1 MFHMILFSVNCLMYV
16 ILLYVVLLVI
26 VLNMAFIL
34 LFVFFWIYS
43 IYFWVLYSP
52 PLFLSL
58 SCLILSGSPCFCMCV
73 SSFLCVNCR
82 CYYFSLFHYRM
93 RSCYIYCTWGCSLGL
108 NDCLILR
115 ERSNSCLSRCF
126 PNATAPLVTTIIS

>member
-1 MFHMILFSVNCLMYV
+1 MFHMIFFSVNCLMYV

-82 CYYFSLFHYRM
+82 CYYFSLFHYKE
-93 RSCYIYCTWGCSLGL
+93 WGHVIFIVPEDVHWVSM
-108 NDCLILR
+108 IASYYER
-115 ERSNSCLSRCF
+115 EVIHV
-126 PNATAPLVTTIIS
+126 LVVAFQMQQHHL